1 MEAILKILE
10 KIIESKRVLWVVLL
24 ASFLFLCFE
33 EWWRT
38 WLRSDNLSDVAVL
51 CSIVAFLVSASFI
64 VIDWFSVLF
73 RRVAGYFEARARIRK
88 NKKMLSCLRGD
99 EILLLR
105 EFIIINSNIIIIK
118 NLPGNRAVDDLR
130 KKGVISLRSVSV
142 YKDRCWYSISDE
154 IGSILFSNNEV
165 LFDGVSW
172 NELGEEARR
181 LVLSERP
188 GYVLS

>member
-1 MEAILKILE
+1 M
-10 KIIESKRVLWVVLL
+10 
-24 ASFLFLCFE
+24 
-33 EWWRT
+33 
-38 WLRSDNLSDVAVL
+38 
-51 CSIVAFLVSASFI
+51 
-64 VIDWFSVLF
+64 
-73 RRVAGYFEARARIRK
+73 
-88 NKKMLSCLRGD
+88 
-99 EILLLR
+99 LLR
-105 EFIIINSNIIIIK
+105 EFIILNSNVIAIE
-118 NLPGNRAVDDLR
+118 NLPGNRAVDGLR

-172 NELGEEARR
+172 NELGEEGRR